1 MGLARLL
8 KSRKGETEEQNGKR
22 GVSKPRSLLRV
33 ALVALA
39 VLNAALLVLAL
50 RPPGKSLVE
59 RQEQYRQSRMRYD
72 ATLATV
78 KQMRDLQSKLQSA
91 IENNQA
97 FSRERFLD
105 RGTAFSAMVADL
117 EKLATESQLRTATV
131 GYGLKDE
138 SKQPG
143 FVNVSVTIT
152 LEGSYPDM
160 VRFINRLEQSKL
172 FWMIGN
178 MNVSGSTTPGRGLR
192 LSLTMETYAVAS

>member
-8 KSRKGETEEQNGKR
+8 KSRKGETEEPIGKH
-22 GVSKPRSLLRV
+22 GMSKPRSLLRV
-33 ALVALA
+33 ALVVLA
-39 VLNAALLVLAL
+39 VLNAALLFLAL
-50 RPPGKSLVE
+50 RPPGQSLVE
-59 RQEQYRQSRMRYD
+59 RQKQYQQSRLRYD

-91 IENNQA
+91 IENNRA

-117 EKLATESQLRTATV
+117 EKLATESQLKTSTV
-131 GYGLKDE
+131 SYGLKDE

-152 LEGSYPDM
+152 MEGAYPDL
-160 VRFINRLEQSKL
+160 VRFINRLEQSQL

-178 MNVSGSTTPGRGLR
+178 MNVSGSTTSGRGLR
-192 LSLTMETYAVAS
+192 MSLIMETYAVVS